1 MWFSTGGV
9 LAPAPCQQRQ
19 PPQWVRSVVFLWERA
34 SRWPKRDAMLVLAA
48 FPQGKAFLFLR
59 SFEMNYFVRF
69 ESLQEWAERHTAV
82 KPLLTM
88 PRRILDQIEITD
100 EMLEQLTSGVEH
112 PNPRVRFEC
121 AHLADHI
128 DDERCFEILFRLCQ
142 DDVPRVRAEALH
154 GLACEQCKSC
164 PLPGGSVA
172 ILVEAALHDLS
183 GKVRDKMVMTFASHS
198 PDARISEA
206 LQYMAEHESN
216 LQIRQKA
223 LQALKQHAVTT

>member
-1 MWFSTGGV
+1 
-9 LAPAPCQQRQ
+9 
-19 PPQWVRSVVFLWERA
+19 
-34 SRWPKRDAMLVLAA
+34 MLVLAA

-172 ILVEAALHDLS
+172 LLVEAALHDPS
-183 GKVRDKMVMTFASHS
+183 HKVRDKVVTTFASHS
-198 PDARISEA
+198 PDPRISET
-206 LQYMAEHESN
+206 LRYMAEHESN

-223 LQALKQHAVTT
+223 WQALKQHSVTT